1 MKDSSNKIEFIVRPK
16 GRTPADEYYHK
27 GNTFIEGRENSNYTI
42 ELRNLTGRRLNAVVS
57 VDGLAVTD
65 GKPASY
71 DSDGY
76 LIDPYQT
83 VIIPGWMVSNQQ
95 AAEFVFSKR
104 GASYG
109 NQMGQE
115 DNAGVIGVAVF
126 EEKIES
132 LQPYNIPNYYNGN
145 PHSYPVVGY
154 PPIDIGSANQY
165 RSSATKSVNI
175 AASSSN
181 AVEPTM
187 GTGFGDAVYFKTTA
201 VQFEKASQSPS
212 CVLLTYYDS
221 ASNLQKMGI
230 KLKDR
235 NLTSGYQKA
244 FPASSSPS
252 YCEPPPSWVNKS
264 K

>member
-1 MKDSSNKIEFIVRPK
+1 MKDSSNKIELIIRPK

-27 GNTFIEGRENSNYTI
+27 GKIFIEGRENSNYTI
-42 ELRNLTGRRLNAVVS
+42 ELRNLTGHRLNAVVS

-71 DSDGY
+71 DSHGY

-83 VIIPGWMVSNQQ
+83 IAIPGWMISDQQ

-104 GASYG
+104 GNSYG
-109 NQMGQE
+109 NQMGYE

-126 EEKIES
+126 EEES
-132 LQPYNIPNYYNGN
+132 LKPYTIPNYLSGN
-145 PHSYPVVGY
+145 PMGY
-154 PPIDIGSANQY
+154 PQPIYGSGANQH
-165 RSSATKSVNI
+165 RSSTKSINI
-175 AASSSN
+175 VASSYSV
-181 AVEPTM
+181 VEPTM
-187 GTGFGDAVYFKTTA
+187 GTGFGDAVDFKTTP
-201 VQFEKASQSPS
+201 VDFKKASENPS
-212 CVLLTYYDS
+212 CVLLAYYDS

-244 FPASSSPS
+244 FPASSPT
-252 YCEPPPSWVNKS
+252 YCEPPPSWVVNS
-264 K
+264 R